1 MINLEQSA
9 EVISYTNNQIL
20 DIGEQKSVSKNQ
32 KPEIKDW
39 KRVWFKN
46 NKAWMATDP
55 SGGSIVNDG
64 RVLIKY
70 QLKQDYEYWVNTEN
84 IRPIESPPK
93 IPLHQK
99 KRKTR
104 QKRGGK
110 KKTSGGALRLDS
122 AAYADKICIF
132 TDGASSGN
140 PGPSGIGVLL
150 RYGQHEKE
158 ISKFIGYATNNIA
171 ELKAIEAG
179 LLVVKDTSIP
189 VRLFTDSNYAY
200 GVLVLNWK
208 ARRNQDVV
216 ESIKKTMA
224 KFKDLVIIKIK
235 GHAGDEG
242 NERADYL
249 ATSAIKKAGT

>member
-1 MINLEQSA
+1 MINLKQSV
-9 EVISYTNNQIL
+9 EVISYTSNQIL
-20 DIGEQKSVSKNQ
+20 DVGEQKSVSKNQ

-46 NKAWMATDP
+46 NKAWMATDL
-55 SGGSIVNDG
+55 SGESIVNDG

-70 QLKQDYEYWVNTEN
+70 QLKQDYEYWVSTKNV
-84 IRPIESPPK
+84 RPIESPPK
-93 IPLHQK
+93 IPLHPK
-99 KRKTR
+99 KRKAR

-110 KKTSGGALRLDS
+110 GRASGDALRLDS
-122 AAYADKICIF
+122 AACEDKICIF

-179 LLVVKDTSIP
+179 LSVVKDTSIP

-208 ARRNQDVV
+208 ARKNQDLVA
-216 ESIKKTMA
+216 SIKKTMTQ
-224 KFKDLVIIKIK
+224 FKDLEIIKIK
-235 GHAGDEG
+235 GHAGEEG